1 MKASETLRAPAK
13 LNLTLE
19 VLSRRPDG
27 LHGLRSVMVP
37 IDLADTIRITRQ
49 SEFSFVCSDAAL
61 QEQNLAVRAFDALG
75 LQDRGYRI
83 ELHKRI
89 PAGAGMGGGSSDAA
103 AILLAAQRG
112 IFGTPPPLE
121 YLPVARALGSDV
133 PFFLVETAA
142 LVEATGER
150 VTALGAV
157 PGWHAVIVKPPIA
170 ISTADA
176 YARIDASPRSSRPR
190 NESASV
196 EMAEALQRADFEAAQ
211 ALLQNDF
218 HDVLADEPPIRAAI
232 QMLREA
238 GAAHPMLTGSGS
250 CVFALCPQ
258 AQNAAELAARLPARD
273 GYAVFTAGF
282 WNGEAWRTAA

>member
-37 IDLADTIRITRQ
+37 IDLADTIRVSRR
-49 SEFSFVCSDAAL
+49 SEFRFECSDAAL
-61 QEQNLAVRAFDALG
+61 QERNLAVRAFDALG
-75 LQDRGYRI
+75 LEDRGYLI
-83 ELHKRI
+83 ELEKRI
-89 PAGAGMGGGSSDAA
+89 PTGAGMGGGSSDAA

-112 IFGTPPPLE
+112 LFGTPPPLE
-121 YLPVARALGSDV
+121 YLHVARALGSDV

-142 LVEATGER
+142 LVEGTGER

-157 PGWHAVIVKPPIA
+157 PRWHAVIVKPPIA
-170 ISTADA
+170 ISTAEA
-176 YARIDASPRSSRPR
+176 YARIDAAPRPSRPR
-190 NESASV
+190 NESAGL
-196 EMAEALQRADFEAAQ
+196 EMAEALQRADFETAQ
-211 ALLQNDF
+211 RLLHNDF
-218 HDVLADEPPIRAAI
+218 HDVLANEAPIRTAI
-232 QMLREA
+232 EMLQDA
-238 GAAHPMLTGSGS
+238 GAPHAMLTGSGS

-258 AQNAAELAARLPARD
+258 AKNAAELAARLPARE